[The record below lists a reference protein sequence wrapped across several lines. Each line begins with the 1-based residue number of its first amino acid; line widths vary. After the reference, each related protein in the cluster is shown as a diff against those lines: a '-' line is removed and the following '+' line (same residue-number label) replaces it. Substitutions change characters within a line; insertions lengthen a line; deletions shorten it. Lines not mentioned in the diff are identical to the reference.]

1 MVRICVQSGWLV
13 IGCGVR
19 GRPSDFC
26 EVAPLFGFGWRW
38 FDNGRALYFMA
49 FDFFVL
55 RSPWSWNGF
64 CFLEISVRSSM
75 VSVNWATAMRC
86 PFVCGDDFRFAMK
99 FRVGMSGQIVEA
111 LSSKQAERSVRP
123 VRLCQDGFWL
133 RVRRKI
139 SGWWIVM
146 GWRMIRL
153 EGAGVAF
160 SGLELGEILLVV
172 VILDRFVRAP
182 ALPGVWVLVDW
193 YGDLSPL

>member
-1 MVRICVQSGWLV
+1 MR
-13 IGCGVR
+13 
-19 GRPSDFC
+19 
-26 EVAPLFGFGWRW
+26 
-38 FDNGRALYFMA
+38 
-49 FDFFVL
+49 
-55 RSPWSWNGF
+55 
-64 CFLEISVRSSM
+64 
-75 VSVNWATAMRC
+75 VNCATAMRC
-86 PFVCGDDFRFAMK
+86 PFVCGDDFRVAVK
-99 FRVGMSGQIVEA
+99 FRVGMSGQIAEA
-111 LSSKQAERSVRP
+111 LSSKQAERSMLP
-123 VRLCQDGFWL
+123 ARLCQDGFWL

-182 ALPGVWVLVDW
+182 ALPGGRVLVYW